1 MTRPHTR
8 PQSHPSAPS
17 PRAASPSP
25 RSARKSL
32 SSFILHTS
40 YFLLAAL
47 LIAGLPGRA
56 AELSAPERAALLQ
69 QLRDVHAKQPD
80 FEATFTEE
88 RTSHLLNKPVTSEG
102 SVYFSVPDRFRREV
116 RTPSPSTT
124 VSDGHTM
131 WIYYPSFQEV
141 ELYTLG
147 QRSFFDES
155 LAALTAGLNFE
166 HIDEYYNFR
175 AYHDPAGYRLDLT
188 PKKPSLRRVIGQ
200 LALFLNADFLPVRTE
215 ITLPKGDHLSTIYHN
230 SRRSPLPASLFE
242 FTPPAGAHVTHPLG
256 K

>member
-1 MTRPHTR
+1 M
-8 PQSHPSAPS
+8 PS
-17 PRAASPSP
+17 
-25 RSARKSL
+25 RSFAC
-32 SSFILHTS
+32 
-40 YFLLAAL
+40 LLLRAAL
-47 LIAGLPGRA
+47 LSLLFAALPARA
-56 AELSAPERAALLQ
+56 AEDELNPAERASLLQ

-88 RTSHLLNKPVTSEG
+88 RTSHLLNKPVISEG
-102 SVYFSVPDRFRREV
+102 SVYFSVPDKFRREV

-131 WIYYPSFQEV
+131 WIYYPSFNEV
-141 ELYTLG
+141 EIYTLG

-175 AYHDPAGYRLDLT
+175 AYRDAGGFQLDLT
-188 PKKPSLRRVIGQ
+188 PKKPSLRRVVEQIILG
-200 LALFLNADFLPVRTE
+200 LNSDFLPVRTE
-215 ITLPKGDHLSTIYHN
+215 ITLPKGDHLSTEYHN
-230 SRRSPLPASLFE
+230 SRRPALPPSLFE
-242 FTPPAGAHVTHPLG
+242 FVPPAGAHITRPLG